1 MPGLYLRLL
10 PPRPLPPLHPPAAPG
25 RTLLSVPWLRAARGS
40 PPFST
45 RDAILRVPLNS
56 ETLSMALGR
65 LCGSRDGSAGLWDWN
80 QTWYTNSP
88 RFTWCFENT
97 VLAWIPCA
105 YLWICFPFY
114 YSYLRHK
121 NKGYIRMSHIFKIK
135 MVLGFLLVILCFSNV
150 FFVMWEISQG
160 IPRTPAFFI
169 SPAVLGITM
178 ILAMF
183 LTQAERM
190 MGIRSSGIML
200 IYWLLTFLS
209 ALVIFSSK
217 IQRGLERGFLED
229 FFHHVA
235 TYLYVSLVLG
245 ELVLFCLVDHPP
257 FFSKAVNCS
266 NQCPEASSSFLSK
279 ITYWWFSGLVWKG
292 CRQSLGVDDL
302 WSVRKKDSSE
312 EIVAWAEK
320 EWKKYNKRMKQKME
334 SATFKKSQKTETDT
348 AEAEE
353 TEVLL
358 QSEHS
363 QSGPLLQ
370 AFWSMFGTYFL
381 LSTLCLVICD
391 VFLFSIPKILSL
403 FLEFIEDQEAPSW
416 HGYFYAFVLV
426 LLACLQ
432 TLFEQRYMYMCL
444 VLGLRLKT
452 AVTGL
457 VYRKILIM
465 SSASRKTVTVG
476 EIVNLVSVDV
486 QKLMDLII
494 YFNGTWLAPIRII
507 ICFVFLWQLLGPS
520 ALASIAVFLFLLPLN
535 FMITKRRSHFQ
546 EAQMKHK
553 DERAKLTNAILSD
566 IKVIKLYGWEKT
578 FMEKVHAIRRQELQA
593 LKRSQILFSASLA
606 SFHSSTF
613 LIAFVMFAVYT
624 LVDNTHVLDAQK
636 AFVSLTLINIL
647 NTAHSFLP
655 FSINA
660 AVQAKVSLKRL
671 AAFLN
676 LEELNPESSNRNTSD
691 CVPAS
696 IIIRNG
702 TFCWSKDT
710 SPCLRRIDLTVPQ
723 GSLLAVVGQV
733 GAGKS
738 SLLSA
743 LLGDLEKMDG
753 FVTMKGTAAYV
764 PQQAW
769 IQNASV
775 EDNILFGKKMDETW
789 FNRVVDA
796 CALQPDLES
805 FPAGQKSEI
814 GEKGINISGGQKQR
828 VSLARAVYQ
837 RSSIYLLDDPLSAV
851 DAHVGQHIFEHVLGP
866 NGLLKDKTRV
876 LVTHMISVLHQVDNI
891 VVLVNGMIAEIGSY
905 QELSQRNGAFAE
917 FLQSHN
923 TAEEKACSGFPATG
937 GIRDTVTSRNNPS
950 GDKLLSDN
958 SVKSPAMGRETI
970 PISQGCT
977 TAEVTEGRLTR
988 GEKTQRGRVNTS
1000 VYAAYLRAAGLPLCA
1015 YIILLFTCQQVLSFF
1030 RGYWLSVWTED
1041 PVHNGTQQYTE
1052 LRVGVFGALGVIQ
1065 AVVRF
1070 VSTAAVFL
1078 GGMSASH
1085 KLFLQ
1090 LLRNVARSPTVF
1102 FEETPIGNLLNRFS
1116 KEMDAIDSIIPDKLK
1131 SLLGFLFNL
1140 LEIYLVIIVAT
1151 PKAAI
1156 AIVPLTAFY
1165 AVFQHFY
1172 VTTSCQLRRLEAAS
1186 RSPIYSHI
1194 SETFHGSSVIR
1205 AYKDQ
1210 ERFITKSNSLVD
1222 ENLRIC
1228 FPGAVADRWLATNLE
1243 FLGNGV
1249 VLFAALFAAIGRTH
1263 LSPGTAG
1270 FSISY
1275 ALQITGVLNWM
1286 VRSWTEIENNIVS
1299 VERVSEYSRTPK
1311 EAPWTLNNKLQ
1322 GQVWLTEGRIEFRN
1336 YSLRYRPNLELA
1348 LKHINLTINGKEKI
1362 GITGRT
1368 GAGKSTLAAGL
1379 LRLVEA
1385 AEGAILI
1392 DGQDIAQLGLHDL
1405 RMKITVIPQDPVL
1418 FSGTLRMNLD
1428 PLNQYTDADIWT
1440 ALELTQLK
1448 NFVADLP
1455 EQLEYKCTD
1464 QGENLSTGQ
1473 KQLVCLA
1480 RALLQKAKVLI
1491 LDEAT
1496 AAIDTETDL
1505 QIQSAL
1511 RTQFKESTVLTIAHR
1526 INTIM
1531 DCDRIL
1537 VLENGQIAEFDT
1549 PKQLIAQKGLFYK
1562 LMEESGLV

>member
-1 MPGLYLRLL
+1 ACLKYLSD
-10 PPRPLPPLHPPAAPG
+10 
-25 RTLLSVPWLRAARGS
+25 TDS
-40 PPFST
+40 
-45 RDAILRVPLNS
+45 S
-56 ETLSMALGR
+56 EPCS
-65 LCGSRDGSAGLWDWN
+65 C
-80 QTWYTNSP
+80 
-88 RFTWCFENT
+88 T
-97 VLAWIPCA
+97 VIAWIPCA
-105 YLWICFPFY
+105 YLWISFPFY
-114 YSYLRHK
+114 YMYLRYK
-121 NKGYIRMSHIFKIK
+121 SNGYIRMSHIFKTK
-135 MVLGFLLVILCFSNV
+135 MVLGFLLVMLCFSNV
-150 FFVMWEISQG
+150 FFVLWEISQG

-190 MGIRSSGIML
+190 MGIQSSGILL
-200 IYWLLTFLS
+200 IYWLLSFLS
-209 ALVIFSSK
+209 AVVMFSSK
-217 IQRGLERGFLED
+217 IQHGLER
-229 FFHHVA
+229 VN
-235 TYLYVSLVLG
+235 VCV
-245 ELVLFCLVDHPP
+245 
-257 FFSKAVNCS
+257 FSR
-266 NQCPEASSSFLSK
+266 
-279 ITYWWFSGLVWKG
+279 LVWKG
-292 CRQSLGVDDL
+292 YQRSLGVDDL
-302 WSVRKKDSSE
+302 WSVRKEDSSE
-312 EIVAWAEK
+312 EIVTWAEK
-320 EWKKYNKRMKQKME
+320 EWKKYHSRTKQNKE
-334 SATFKKSQKTETDT
+334 SATFKKGQKSETGT
-348 AEAEE
+348 TEAEE

-358 QSEHS
+358 QSEHN
-363 QSGPLLQ
+363 QSRPLLK

-381 LSTLCLVICD
+381 LGTLCLVICD

-416 HGYFYAFVLV
+416 HGYFYAFIMV

-444 VLGLRLKT
+444 VLGLKLKT
-452 AVTGL
+452 VVTGL

-465 SSASRKTVTVG
+465 SNASRKAVTVG
-476 EIVNLVSVDV
+476 EIVNLISVDV

-520 ALASIAVFLFLLPLN
+520 ALTSVAVFLFLLPLN
-535 FMITKRRSHFQ
+535 FMITKKRSHFQ
-546 EAQMKHK
+546 VHFAQMKHK

-578 FMEKVHAIRRQELQA
+578 FMEKVLGIRKQELKA
-593 LKRSQILFSASLA
+593 LKRSQILFSQMVCFFFAP
-606 SFHSSTF
+606 FQ
-613 LIAFVMFAVYT
+613 IAFVMFAVYT
-624 LVDNTHVLDAQK
+624 LVDNTHILDAQK

-660 AVQAKVSLKRL
+660 VVQAKVSFNRL

-676 LEELNPESSNRNTSD
+676 LEELNPKSGQRLIEVGCS
-691 CVPAS
+691 
-696 IIIRNG
+696 
-702 TFCWSKDT
+702 F
-710 SPCLRRIDLTVPQ
+710 LYRIDLTVPQ
-723 GSLLAVVGQV
+723 GSLIAIVGQV

-743 LLGDLEKMDG
+743 LLGELEQMDG
-753 FVTMKGTAAYV
+753 CVTMKGTAAYV

-775 EDNILFGKKMDETW
+775 EDNILFGNEMDEAW
-789 FNRVVDA
+789 FNSVVDA

-828 VSLARAVYQ
+828 VNLARAVYQ
-837 RSSIYLLDDPLSAV
+837 KASIYLLDDPLSAV

-866 NGLLKDKTRV
+866 NGLLKNKTRV
-876 LVTHMISVLHQVDNI
+876 LVTHTISILHQVDNI
-891 VVLVNGMIAEIGSY
+891 VVLVDGMISEIGSY
-905 QELSQRNGAFAE
+905 QELLQRNGAFAE
-917 FLQSHN
+917 FLHSHS
-923 TAEEKACSGFPATG
+923 TAEEKACSGFPGNLDKLELFYPDLSRYTSKGQARDILTYLKATG
-937 GIRDTVTSRNNPS
+937 I
-950 GDKLLSDN
+950 
-958 SVKSPAMGRETI
+958 
-970 PISQGCT
+970 
-977 TAEVTEGRLTR
+977 
-988 GEKTQRGRVNTS
+988 
-1000 VYAAYLRAAGLPLCA
+1000 PLCV
-1015 YIILLFTCQQVLSFF
+1015 YIVLLFMCQQALSFF
-1030 RGYWLSVWTED
+1030 RGYWLSMWTND
-1041 PVHNGTQQYTE
+1041 PVYNGTQQHTE
-1052 LRVGVFGALGVIQ
+1052 LRVGVFGALGIIQ
-1065 AVVRF
+1065 AICRF
-1070 VSTAAVFL
+1070 VSTAAVLL
-1078 GGMSASH
+1078 GGVIASY

-1090 LLRNVARSPTVF
+1090 LLRNVGRSPMVF
-1102 FEETPIGNLLNRFS
+1102 FEQTPIGNLLNRFS

-1140 LEIYLVIIVAT
+1140 VEIYLVIIVAT
-1151 PKAAI
+1151 PKAAM
-1156 AIVPLTAFY
+1156 AIVPLTVFY

-1172 VTTSCQLRRLEAAS
+1172 VITSCQLRCMEAAS

-1210 ERFITKSNSLVD
+1210 ERFILKSNFLVD
-1222 ENLRIC
+1222 ENQRIC
-1228 FPGAVADRWLATNLE
+1228 FAGAVADRWLATNLE
-1243 FLGNGV
+1243 FLGNSI
-1249 VLFAALFAAIGRTH
+1249 VLFAALFATVGRKH

-1270 FSISY
+1270 FSVSY

-1299 VERVSEYSRTPK
+1299 VERVKEYSRTPK
-1311 EAPWTLNNKLQ
+1311 EAPWTLNVKLQ

-1348 LKHINLTINGKEKI
+1348 LKCINLTINGKEKI

-1368 GAGKSTLAAGL
+1368 GAGKSTLALGL

-1405 RMKITVIPQDPVL
+1405 RTKITVIPQDPVL

-1448 NFVADLP
+1448 NFVADFP
-1455 EQLEYKCTD
+1455 DQLEYKCTD
-1464 QGENLSTGQ
+1464 RGENLSAGQ

-1496 AAIDTETDL
+1496 AAVDLETDL

-1511 RTQFKESTVLTIAHR
+1511 RTHFKESTVLTIAHR

-1537 VLENGQIAEFDT
+1537 VLDNGQISEFDT
-1549 PKQLIAQKGLFYK
+1549 PEQLIAQKGLFYR
-1562 LMEESGLV
+1562 LMEESGLA

>member
-1 MPGLYLRLL
+1 M
-10 PPRPLPPLHPPAAPG
+10 AA
-25 RTLLSVPWLRAARGS
+25 GS
-40 PPFST
+40 
-45 RDAILRVPLNS
+45 
-56 ETLSMALGR
+56 
-65 LCGSRDGSAGLWDWN
+65 LCGSGEGFAGLWDWN
-80 QTWYTNSP
+80 QTWYTNTP
-88 RFTWCFENT
+88 RFTSCFENT
-97 VLAWIPCA
+97 VIAWIPCA

-114 YSYLRHK
+114 YLYLRHK
-121 NKGYIRMSHIFKIK
+121 NKGYIRMSCIFKTK

-150 FFVMWEISQG
+150 FFVLWEISQG

-178 ILAMF
+178 ILAIV
-183 LTQAERM
+183 LTQVERM
-190 MGIRSSGIML
+190 MGIQSSGIL
-200 IYWLLTFLS
+200 LVYWLLSLLS
-209 ALVIFSSK
+209 AIVLVSSK
-217 IQRGLERGFLED
+217 IQHGLERGFLED
-229 FFHHVA
+229 PFHHIV
-235 TYLYVSLVLG
+235 TYLYASLVLG
-245 ELVLFCLVDHPP
+245 ELVLFCMVDNPP
-257 FFSKAVNCS
+257 FFSKVVNS
-266 NQCPEASSSFLSK
+266 PNQCPEASSSFLSK

-292 CRQSLGVDDL
+292 CRHSLRVDDL
-302 WSVRKKDSSE
+302 WSVRKEDSSE
-312 EIVAWAEK
+312 EIVAWAER
-320 EWKKYNKRMKQKME
+320 EWKKHHSRTKQKME
-334 SATFKKSQKTETDT
+334 SATFKKSQKIKTGV

-370 AFWSMFGTYFL
+370 TFWSMFGTYFL

-391 VFLFSIPKILSL
+391 IFLFSIPKILSL
-403 FLEFIEDQEAPSW
+403 FLEFIEDQEAPNW
-416 HGYFYAFVLV
+416 HGYFYAFIMV

-457 VYRKILIM
+457 VYRKILTM
-465 SSASRKTVTVG
+465 SNASRKAVTVG

-520 ALASIAVFLFLLPLN
+520 ALTSIAVFLFLLPLN
-535 FMITKRRSHFQ
+535 FMITKKRSHFQ

-578 FMEKVHAIRRQELQA
+578 FMEKVLGIRKQELQA

-613 LIAFVMFAVYT
+613 LIALVMFAVYT

-676 LEELNPESSNRNTSD
+676 LEELNPESSNRNSSD
-691 CVPAS
+691 RVQAS
-696 IIIRNG
+696 ITIRNG
-702 TFCWSKDT
+702 TFCWNKET
-710 SPCLRRIDLTVPQ
+710 SCLRRIDLTVPH

-743 LLGDLEKMDG
+743 LLGELEKTDG
-753 FVTMKGTAAYV
+753 YMTVKGTVAYV

-775 EDNILFGKKMDETW
+775 EDNILFGNEMDETW

-828 VSLARAVYQ
+828 VSLARAVY
-837 RSSIYLLDDPLSAV
+837 RKASIYLLDDPLSAV

-876 LVTHMISVLHQVDNI
+876 LVTHMISILQQVDNI
-891 VVLVNGMIAEIGSY
+891 IVLVDGMISEIGSY
-905 QELSQRNGAFAE
+905 EELLQRNGAFAE
-917 FLQSHN
+917 FLHSHS
-923 TAEEKACSGFPATG
+923 TTEEKARSGFPAVG
-937 GIRDTVTSRNNPS
+937 DTRGTITSRNSPS
-950 GDKLLSDN
+950 QEKLLSDN
-958 SVKSPAMGRETI
+958 SIKSAAMARETT
-970 PISQGCT
+970 PVSQDCT
-977 TAEVTEGRLTR
+977 AAAATEGRLTT
-988 GEKTQRGRVNTS
+988 GEKSQHGRVNTS
-1000 VYAAYLRAAGLPLCA
+1000 VYAAYLRATGLPLCA
-1015 YIILLFTCQQVLSFF
+1015 FIILLFTCQQAVSFF
-1030 RGYWLSVWTED
+1030 RGYWLSMWTDD
-1041 PVHNGTQQYTE
+1041 PVHNGTQQHTE

-1065 AVVRF
+1065 ALGRF
-1070 VSTAAVFL
+1070 VSTAAVLL
-1078 GGMSASH
+1078 GGVLASH

-1090 LLRNVARSPTVF
+1090 LLRNVTRCPMVF
-1102 FEETPIGNLLNRFS
+1102 FEQTPIGNLLNRFS
-1116 KEMDAIDSIIPDKLK
+1116 REMDAIDSIIPDKLK

-1151 PKAAI
+1151 PKAAM
-1156 AIVPLTAFY
+1156 AIVPLTVFY

-1172 VTTSCQLRRLEAAS
+1172 ITTSCQLRRMEAAS

-1194 SETFHGSSVIR
+1194 SETFQGCSVIR

-1210 ERFITKSNSLVD
+1210 KRFILKSNFLVD
-1222 ENLRIC
+1222 EHQRIC

-1249 VLFAALFAAIGRTH
+1249 VLFAALFAAIGKTH

-1286 VRSWTEIENNIVS
+1286 VRSWTDIENNIVS
-1299 VERVSEYSRTPK
+1299 VERVEEYKRTPK
-1311 EAPWTLNNKLQ
+1311 EAPWTLNGKLQ
-1322 GQVWLTEGRIEFRN
+1322 GQAWLTEGRIEFRN

-1348 LKHINLTINGKEKI
+1348 LKGVNLTIHEKEKI
-1362 GITGRT
+1362 GVTGRT
-1368 GAGKSTLAAGL
+1368 GAGKSTLTVGL

-1385 AEGAILI
+1385 AEGAILV

-1405 RMKITVIPQDPVL
+1405 RTKITVIPQDPVL

-1428 PLNQYTDADIWT
+1428 PLNQYTDEDIWT

-1455 EQLEYKCTD
+1455 DKLEYKCTD
-1464 QGENLSTGQ
+1464 RGENLSTGQ

-1496 AAIDTETDL
+1496 AAVDLETDL

-1511 RTQFKESTVLTIAHR
+1511 KTQFKESTVLTIAHR

-1537 VLENGQIAEFDT
+1537 VLENGRIAEFDT
-1549 PKQLIAQKGLFYK
+1549 PEQLIAQKGLFYR
-1562 LMEESGLV
+1562 LMEESGLA

>member
-1 MPGLYLRLL
+1 
-10 PPRPLPPLHPPAAPG
+10 
-25 RTLLSVPWLRAARGS
+25 
-40 PPFST
+40 
-45 RDAILRVPLNS
+45 
-56 ETLSMALGR
+56 
-65 LCGSRDGSAGLWDWN
+65 DWN
-80 QTWYTNSP
+80 QTWYTDTP
-88 RFTWCFENT
+88 RFTQCFEST
-97 VLAWIPCA
+97 VIAWIPCV

-114 YSYLRHK
+114 YLYLRHK
-121 NKGYIRMSHIFKIK
+121 NKGYIRMSHIFKTK
-135 MVLGFLLVILCFSNV
+135 MVLGFILVILCFSNV
-150 FFVMWEISQG
+150 FFTLWETSQG
-160 IPRTPAFFI
+160 IPRAPAFFV
-169 SPAVLGITM
+169 SPAVVGITM

-183 LTQAERM
+183 LTHAERM
-190 MGIRSSGIML
+190 MGIQSSGIL
-200 IYWLLTFLS
+200 LVYWLLSFV
-209 ALVIFSSK
+209 AAVVMFSSK
-217 IQRGLERGFLED
+217 VQHALQKGFLED
-229 FFHHVA
+229 YFRHVT
-235 TYLYVSLVLG
+235 TYLYASLVLG

-257 FFSKAVNCS
+257 FFSKAVINA

-292 CRQSLGVDDL
+292 CQQSLGADDL
-302 WSVRKKDSSE
+302 WPVRKEDSSE
-312 EIVAWAEK
+312 EIVAWAER
-320 EWKKYNKRMKQKME
+320 EWKKCHSRTQQKME
-334 SATFKKSQKTETDT
+334 SATFKKGQKSETGI

-353 TEVLL
+353 TELLL
-358 QSEHS
+358 QSEYS
-363 QSGPLLQ
+363 QSRPLLK

-381 LSTLCLVICD
+381 LSTVCLVICD
-391 VFLFSIPKILSL
+391 VFLFSIPKLLSL
-403 FLEFIEDQEAPSW
+403 FLEFIEDQQAPSW
-416 HGYFYAFVLV
+416 HGYFYAFAMF

-457 VYRKILIM
+457 VYKKILVM
-465 SSASRKTVTVG
+465 SNASRKAATVG

-535 FMITKRRSHFQ
+535 FVITKKRSQFQ
-546 EAQMKHK
+546 ETQMKHK

-578 FMEKVHAIRRQELQA
+578 FMEKVLGIRKQELQA

-624 LVDNTHVLDAQK
+624 LVDTAHVLDAQK

-660 AVQAKVSLKRL
+660 AVQAKVSLNRL

-676 LEELNPESSNRNTSD
+676 LEELNHESLSRNTSD
-691 CVPAS
+691 CGQES

-702 TFCWSKDT
+702 TFCWSKET
-710 SPCLRRIDLTVPQ
+710 SCLRSIDLTVPQ

-743 LLGDLEKMDG
+743 LLGELEKTDG
-753 FVTMKGTAAYV
+753 CVTMKGTAAYV

-775 EDNILFGKKMDETW
+775 EDNILFGKEMDETW
-789 FNRVVDA
+789 FNRVIDA
-796 CALQPDLES
+796 CALQPDLEC

-828 VSLARAVYQ
+828 VNLARAVYQ
-837 RSSIYLLDDPLSAV
+837 KASIYLLDDPLSAV

-866 NGLLKDKTRV
+866 KGLLKDKTRV
-876 LVTHMISVLHQVDNI
+876 LVTHTIHILPQVDNI
-891 VVLVNGMIAEIGSY
+891 VFLVDGTISEIGSY
-905 QELSQRNGAFAE
+905 QELLQRNGAFVE
-917 FLQSHN
+917 FLHSHV
-923 TAEEKACSGFPATG
+923 TAEEKAGTGFPAIGDT
-937 GIRDTVTSRNNPS
+937 RFTVTSRN
-950 GDKLLSDN
+950 GLSQEKFSSDS
-958 SVKSPAMGRETI
+958 SVKSSAMERETI
-970 PISQGCT
+970 ALSQDCT
-977 TAEVTEGRLTR
+977 TAAATKGRVTK
-988 GEKTQRGRVNTS
+988 GEKTQRGRVNTLN
-1000 VYAAYLRAAGLPLCA
+1000 YAAYLKATGLPLCV
-1015 YIILLFTCQQVLSFF
+1015 YITLLFTCQQAVSFS
-1030 RGYWLSVWTED
+1030 RGYWLSMWTDD
-1041 PVHNGTQQYTE
+1041 PVHNGTQQHTE
-1052 LRVGVFGALGVIQ
+1052 LRVGVFGALGVVQ
-1065 AVVRF
+1065 ALVRF
-1070 VSTAAVFL
+1070 VSIAAVLL
-1078 GGMSASH
+1078 GGVLASH

-1090 LLRNVARSPTVF
+1090 LLRNVVRSPMVF
-1102 FEETPIGNLLNRFS
+1102 FEQTPIGNLLNRFS
-1116 KEMDAIDSIIPDKLK
+1116 REMDAIDSVIPDKLK

-1151 PKAAI
+1151 PKAAM
-1156 AIVPLTAFY
+1156 AIVPLTVLY
-1165 AVFQHFY
+1165 AAIQHFY
-1172 VTTSCQLRRLEAAS
+1172 VITSCQLRRTEAAS

-1194 SETFHGSSVIR
+1194 SETFQGSSVIH

-1210 ERFITKSNSLVD
+1210 ERFILKSNFLVD
-1222 ENLRIC
+1222 ENQRIC

-1243 FLGNGV
+1243 FLGNGI
-1249 VLFAALFAAIGRTH
+1249 VLFAALFAAMGRTH

-1270 FSISY
+1270 FSVSY

-1299 VERVSEYSRTPK
+1299 VERVREYLRTPK
-1311 EAPWTLNNKLQ
+1311 EAPWTLNGKLRD
-1322 GQVWLTEGRIEFRN
+1322 QVWLTEGRIEFRN

-1348 LKHINLTINGKEKI
+1348 LKHVNFTINGQEKV

-1368 GAGKSTLAAGL
+1368 GAGKSTLAVGL

-1385 AEGAILI
+1385 ADGAILI
-1392 DGQDIAQLGLHDL
+1392 DGLDIAQLGLHDL
-1405 RMKITVIPQDPVL
+1405 RTKITVIPQDPVL
-1418 FSGTLRMNLD
+1418 FSGSLRMNLD
-1428 PLNQYTDADIWT
+1428 PLNRYTDADIWT

-1448 NFVADLP
+1448 NFVAGLP
-1455 EQLEYKCTD
+1455 DQLEFKCTD

-1480 RALLQKAKVLI
+1480 RALLWKAKILV

-1496 AAIDTETDL
+1496 AAVDLETDL
-1505 QIQSAL
+1505 QIQSTL
-1511 RTQFKESTVLTIAHR
+1511 RTHFKDSTVLTIAHR
-1526 INTIM
+1526 INTLM

-1537 VLENGQIAEFDT
+1537 VLESGQIAEFDT
-1549 PKQLIAQKGLFYK
+1549 LENLIAQKGLFYR
-1562 LMEESGLV
+1562 LMEESGLA

>member
-1 MPGLYLRLL
+1 SGK
-10 PPRPLPPLHPPAAPG
+10 
-25 RTLLSVPWLRAARGS
+25 
-40 PPFST
+40 
-45 RDAILRVPLNS
+45 
-56 ETLSMALGR
+56 
-65 LCGSRDGSAGLWDWN
+65 WDESCMGNWN
-80 QTWYTNSP
+80 QTWYTNTP
-88 RFTWCFENT
+88 RFTWCFERT
-97 VLAWIPCA
+97 VVVWIPCA

-114 YSYLRHK
+114 YLYLRHK
-121 NKGYIRMSHIFKIK
+121 TKGYIRMSHIFKAK
-135 MVLGFLLVILCFSNV
+135 MVLGFILVILCFSNV
-150 FFVMWEISQG
+150 FFVLWEISQG
-160 IPRTPAFFI
+160 IPRAPVFFI
-169 SPAVLGITM
+169 SPAVVGITM
-178 ILAMF
+178 ILAVF

-190 MGIRSSGIML
+190 MGIQSSGILL
-200 IYWLLTFLS
+200 IYWLLSFM
-209 ALVIFSSK
+209 AAVVMFSSK
-217 IQRGLERGFLED
+217 VQQALEGGFLED
-229 FFHHVA
+229 HFRHVT

-245 ELVLFCLVDHPP
+245 ELVLFCLVDQPP
-257 FFSKAVNCS
+257 FFSKAVNSPVTVCV
-266 NQCPEASSSFLSK
+266 
-279 ITYWWFSGLVWKG
+279 FSRLVWKG
-292 CRQSLGVDDL
+292 CQRSLKVDDL
-302 WSVRKKDSSE
+302 WPVRKEDSSE
-312 EIVAWAEK
+312 EIVAWAERV
-320 EWKKYNKRMKQKME
+320 WKKCHSRTHFLVVSFSRKVG
-334 SATFKKSQKTETDT
+334 SATFKK
-348 AEAEE
+348 AEE

-363 QSGPLLQ
+363 QSRPLLK

-381 LSTLCLVICD
+381 LSTVCLVICD
-391 VFLFSIPKILSL
+391 VFLFSIPKLLSL

-416 HGYFYAFVLV
+416 HGYFYAFTMF

-457 VYRKILIM
+457 VYRKILVM
-465 SSASRKTVTVG
+465 SSASRKAATVG

-520 ALASIAVFLFLLPLN
+520 ALTSIAVFLFLLPLN
-535 FMITKRRSHFQ
+535 FMITKKRSQFQ
-546 EAQMKHK
+546 ETQMKHK

-566 IKVIKLYGWEKT
+566 IKVIKLYGWEKIFT
-578 FMEKVHAIRRQELQA
+578 EKVLGIRKQELQA

-647 NTAHSFLP
+647 NSAHSFLP

-660 AVQAKVSLKRL
+660 AVQVNCGLRSFYFGHKCI
-671 AAFLN
+671 
-676 LEELNPESSNRNTSD
+676 T
-691 CVPAS
+691 
-696 IIIRNG
+696 IRNG
-702 TFCWSKDT
+702 TFCWSKET

-743 LLGDLEKMDG
+743 LLGELEKTDG
-753 FVTMKGTAAYV
+753 CMIMKDTAAYV

-775 EDNILFGKKMDETW
+775 EDNILFGKEMNETW
-789 FNRVVDA
+789 FNRVIDA

-805 FPAGQKSEI
+805 FPAGRKSEI

-828 VSLARAVYQ
+828 VNLARAVYQ
-837 RSSIYLLDDPLSAV
+837 KASIYLLDDPLSAV

-866 NGLLKDKTRV
+866 KGLLKDKTRV
-876 LVTHMISVLHQVDNI
+876 LVTHTINILPQVDNI
-891 VVLVNGMIAEIGSY
+891 VFLVDGTISEIGSY
-905 QELSQRNGAFAE
+905 QELLQRNGAFAE
-917 FLQSHN
+917 FLHSHI
-923 TAEEKACSGFPATG
+923 TAEEQAGTGFPGNPNEWTMVG
-937 GIRDTVTSRNNPS
+937 VTLEDPENC
-950 GDKLLSDN
+950 
-958 SVKSPAMGRETI
+958 SPQNRHEY
-970 PISQGCT
+970 
-977 TAEVTEGRLTR
+977 RR
-988 GEKTQRGRVNTS
+988 GWVRRSSFKILIALVNTS
-1000 VYAAYLRAAGLPLCA
+1000 IYAAYLKATGLPLCV
-1015 YIILLFTCQQVLSFF
+1015 YTILLFTCQQAVSFS
-1030 RGYWLSVWTED
+1030 RGYWLSMWTDD
-1041 PVHNGTQQYTE
+1041 PVHNRTQQHTE

-1065 AVVRF
+1065 ALGRF
-1070 VSTAAVFL
+1070 ASTAAVLL
-1078 GGMSASH
+1078 GGVLASH

-1090 LLRNVARSPTVF
+1090 LLRNIARSPMVF
-1102 FEETPIGNLLNRFS
+1102 FEQTPIGNLLNRFS
-1116 KEMDAIDSIIPDKLK
+1116 REMDAIDSVIPDKLK

-1151 PKAAI
+1151 PRAAM
-1156 AIVPLTAFY
+1156 AIVPLTVLY
-1165 AVFQHFY
+1165 AAFQHFY
-1172 VTTSCQLRRLEAAS
+1172 VITSCQLRRIEAAS

-1194 SETFHGSSVIR
+1194 SETFQGSSVIR
-1205 AYKDQ
+1205 AHKAQ
-1210 ERFITKSNSLVD
+1210 ERFLLKSNFLVD
-1222 ENLRIC
+1222 ENQRIC

-1243 FLGNGV
+1243 FLSNGI
-1249 VLFAALFAAIGRTH
+1249 VLFSALFAAMGRTH

-1270 FSISY
+1270 FSVSY

-1299 VERVSEYSRTPK
+1299 VERVREYLRTPK
-1311 EAPWTLNNKLQ
+1311 EAPWTLNGKLQ

-1348 LKHINLTINGKEKI
+1348 LKHVNLTINGQEKI

-1368 GAGKSTLAAGL
+1368 GAGKSTLAVGL

-1392 DGQDIAQLGLHDL
+1392 DGLDIAQLGLHDL
-1405 RMKITVIPQDPVL
+1405 RTKITVIPQDPVL
-1418 FSGTLRMNLD
+1418 FSGSLRMNLD

-1455 EQLEYKCTD
+1455 DQLEHKCTD

-1480 RALLQKAKVLI
+1480 RALLRKAKILI

-1496 AAIDTETDL
+1496 AAVDLETDL
-1505 QIQSAL
+1505 QIQSTL
-1511 RTQFKESTVLTIAHR
+1511 RTQFKDSTVLTIAHR
-1526 INTIM
+1526 INTVM

-1537 VLENGQIAEFDT
+1537 VLEDGRVAEFDT
-1549 PKQLIAQKGLFYK
+1549 LEHLIAQKGLFYR
-1562 LMEESGLV
+1562 LMEESGLA

>member
-1 MPGLYLRLL
+1 LYCF
-10 PPRPLPPLHPPAAPG
+10 
-25 RTLLSVPWLRAARGS
+25 TSVL
-40 PPFST
+40 
-45 RDAILRVPLNS
+45 IL
-56 ETLSMALGR
+56 
-65 LCGSRDGSAGLWDWN
+65 WQDWN
-80 QTWYTNSP
+80 QTWFTNTP
-88 RFTWCFENT
+88 RFTWCFEST
-97 VLAWIPCA
+97 VIAWIPCA

-114 YSYLRHK
+114 YLYLRHK
-121 NKGYIRMSHIFKIK
+121 NKGYIRMSLIFKTK
-135 MVLGFLLVILCFSNV
+135 MVLGFILVILCFSNV
-150 FFVMWEISQG
+150 FFVLWETSQG
-160 IPRTPAFFI
+160 IPRAPAFFI
-169 SPAVLGITM
+169 SPVVVGITM
-178 ILAMF
+178 VLAVF

-190 MGIRSSGIML
+190 MGIQSSGILL
-200 IYWLLTFLS
+200 IYWLLSFIAAVVMFIS
-209 ALVIFSSK
+209 KVQHALAK
-217 IQRGLERGFLED
+217 GFLED
-229 FFHHVA
+229 LFRHIT
-235 TYLYVSLVLG
+235 TYLYASLVLG
-245 ELVLFCLVDHPP
+245 ELVLFCFVDHPP
-257 FFSKAVNCS
+257 FFSKAVNNP

-292 CRQSLGVDDL
+292 CQHSLGVDDL
-302 WSVRKKDSSE
+302 WPVRKEDSSK
-312 EIVAWAEK
+312 EIVAWAER
-320 EWKKYNKRMKQKME
+320 EWKKCHSRNQQKME
-334 SATFKKSQKTETDT
+334 SATFKKGQKSETGI

-358 QSEHS
+358 RSEHS
-363 QSGPLLQ
+363 QSGPLLKV
-370 AFWSMFGTYFL
+370 FWSMFGTYFL
-381 LSTLCLVICD
+381 LGTVCLLICD
-391 VFLFSIPKILSL
+391 VFLFSIPKLLSL

-416 HGYFYAFVLV
+416 HGYFYAFTMF

-432 TLFEQRYMYMCL
+432 TLFEQRYMYVCL

-457 VYRKILIM
+457 VYRKILVM
-465 SSASRKTVTVG
+465 SNASRKAATVG

-494 YFNGTWLAPIRII
+494 YFNGTWLAPVRII

-520 ALASIAVFLFLLPLN
+520 ALTSIAVFLFLLPLN
-535 FMITKRRSHFQ
+535 FVITKKRSQFQ

-566 IKVIKLYGWEKT
+566 IKVIKLYGWEET
-578 FMEKVHAIRRQELQA
+578 FIEKVLGIRKQELQA

-624 LVDNTHVLDAQK
+624 MVDNTHVLDAQK

-660 AVQAKVSLKRL
+660 AVQAKVSLNRL

-676 LEELNPESSNRNTSD
+676 LEELNPESSSINTSD
-691 CVPAS
+691 CGELF

-702 TFCWSKDT
+702 TFCWSKES

-743 LLGDLEKMDG
+743 LLGELEKTDG
-753 FVTMKGTAAYV
+753 CITMKGTAAYV

-775 EDNILFGKKMDETW
+775 EDNILFGKEMDETW
-789 FNRVVDA
+789 FNRVIDA

-805 FPAGQKSEI
+805 FPAGRNSEI

-828 VSLARAVYQ
+828 VNLARAVYQ
-837 RSSIYLLDDPLSAV
+837 NASIYLLDDPLSAV
-851 DAHVGQHIFEHVLGP
+851 DAHVRQHIFEHVLGP

-876 LVTHMISVLHQVDNI
+876 LVTHTINVLPQVDNI
-891 VVLVNGMIAEIGSY
+891 VLLVDGTISEIGSY
-905 QELSQRNGAFAE
+905 QELLQRNGAFAE
-917 FLQSHN
+917 FLHSHI
-923 TAEEKACSGFPATG
+923 TAEEKAGAGFPVTG
-937 GIRDTVTSRNNPS
+937 DTKCTITSRNGPS
-950 GDKLLSDN
+950 QEKLFSDN
-958 SVKSPAMGRETI
+958 SVKSSAMGRETI
-970 PISQGCT
+970 PVNQDCM
-977 TAEVTEGRLTR
+977 TAAATRGRLTK
-988 GEKTQRGRVNTS
+988 GEKTQHGRVNTS
-1000 VYAAYLRAAGLPLCA
+1000 IYAAYLKATGLPLCV
-1015 YIILLFTCQQVLSFF
+1015 YIILLFTCQQALSFS
-1030 RGYWLSVWTED
+1030 RGYWLSMWTDD
-1041 PVHNGTQQYTE
+1041 PVHNGTQQHTE
-1052 LRVGVFGALGVIQ
+1052 LRVGVFGVLGVIQ
-1065 AVVRF
+1065 ALGRF
-1070 VSTAAVFL
+1070 ASIAAVLL
-1078 GGMSASH
+1078 GGVLASH

-1090 LLRNVARSPTVF
+1090 LLRNVARSPMVF
-1102 FEETPIGNLLNRFS
+1102 FEETPIGNLTNRFS
-1116 KEMDAIDSIIPDKLK
+1116 REMDAIDSVIPDKLK

-1151 PKAAI
+1151 PRAAM
-1156 AIVPLTAFY
+1156 AIVPLTVLY
-1165 AVFQHFY
+1165 AAFQHFY
-1172 VTTSCQLRRLEAAS
+1172 VITSCQLRRTEAAS

-1194 SETFHGSSVIR
+1194 SETFQGSSVIR

-1210 ERFITKSNSLVD
+1210 KRFILKSNFLVD
-1222 ENLRIC
+1222 ENQRIC

-1243 FLGNGV
+1243 FLGNGI
-1249 VLFAALFAAIGRTH
+1249 VLFAALFAAMGRTY

-1286 VRSWTEIENNIVS
+1286 VRSWTEVENNIVS
-1299 VERVSEYSRTPK
+1299 VERVREYLRTPK
-1311 EAPWTLNNKLQ
+1311 EAPWTLNGKLQ
-1322 GQVWLTEGRIEFRN
+1322 DQVWLTEGRIEFRN
-1336 YSLRYRPNLELA
+1336 YSLRYRPNLDLA
-1348 LKHINLTINGKEKI
+1348 LKHVNLTINGQEKI

-1368 GAGKSTLAAGL
+1368 GAGKSTLAVGL

-1392 DGQDIAQLGLHDL
+1392 DGLDIAQLGLHDL
-1405 RMKITVIPQDPVL
+1405 RTKITVIPQDPVL
-1418 FSGTLRMNLD
+1418 FSGSLRMNLD
-1428 PLNQYTDADIWT
+1428 PLNQYTDGDIWT

-1455 EQLEYKCTD
+1455 DQLEYKCTD

-1480 RALLQKAKVLI
+1480 RALLRKAKILI

-1496 AAIDTETDL
+1496 AAVDLETDL
-1505 QIQSAL
+1505 QIQSTL
-1511 RTQFKESTVLTIAHR
+1511 KTQFKDSTVLTIAHR
-1526 INTIM
+1526 INTVM

-1537 VLENGQIAEFDT
+1537 VLENGRIAEFDT
-1549 PKQLIAQKGLFYK
+1549 LEHLIAQKGLFYR
-1562 LMEESGLV
+1562 LMEESGLA

>member
-1 MPGLYLRLL
+1 A
-10 PPRPLPPLHPPAAPG
+10 PRAAPPAAG
-25 RTLLSVPWLRAARGS
+25 
-40 PPFST
+40 
-45 RDAILRVPLNS
+45 
-56 ETLSMALGR
+56 
-65 LCGSRDGSAGLWDWN
+65 AGDWN
-80 QTWYTNSP
+80 QTWYTNTP
-88 RFTWCFENT
+88 RFTRCFEST
-97 VLAWIPCA
+97 VIAWIPCA

-114 YSYLRHK
+114 YLYLRHK
-121 NKGYIRMSHIFKIK
+121 AKGYIRMSHIFKAK
-135 MVLGFLLVILCFSNV
+135 MVLGFMLVILCFTNV
-150 FFVMWEISQG
+150 FFILWEISQG
-160 IPRTPAFFI
+160 TSWAPVFLI
-169 SPAVLGITM
+169 SPAVVGITM

-183 LTQAERM
+183 LTQVERM
-190 MGIRSSGIML
+190 MGTQSSGILL
-200 IYWLLTFLS
+200 IYWLLSFV
-209 ALVIFSSK
+209 AAVVMFSSK
-217 IQRGLERGFLED
+217 GFLED
-229 FFHHVA
+229 HFHHIT
-235 TYLYVSLVLG
+235 TYLYGSLVLG

-257 FFSKAVNCS
+257 FFSKVVNDPGHKSFCAYLTAVCV
-266 NQCPEASSSFLSK
+266 
-279 ITYWWFSGLVWKG
+279 FSRLLWKG
-292 CRQSLGVDDL
+292 CQQSLGADDL
-302 WSVRKKDSSE
+302 WPVRKEESSE
-312 EIVAWAEK
+312 EIVAWAER
-320 EWKKYNKRMKQKME
+320 EWKKCRSRTQQKME
-334 SATFKKSQKTETDT
+334 SAAFKKGQKSETGV

-358 QSEHS
+358 QSEQS
-363 QSGPLLQ
+363 QSWPLLKV
-370 AFWSMFGTYFL
+370 FWSMFGTYFL
-381 LSTLCLVICD
+381 LGTVCLVICD
-391 VFLFSIPKILSL
+391 VFLFSIPKLLSL
-403 FLEFIEDQEAPSW
+403 FLEFIEDQEAPTW
-416 HGYFYAFVLV
+416 HGYFYAFTMF

-444 VLGLRLKT
+444 VLGLRLRT

-457 VYRKILIM
+457 VYRKILVM
-465 SSASRKTVTVG
+465 SNASRKAATVG

-507 ICFVFLWQLLGPS
+507 VCFVFLWQLLGPS
-520 ALASIAVFLFLLPLN
+520 ALTSIVVFLFLLPLN
-535 FMITKRRSHFQ
+535 FVITKKRSQFQ
-546 EAQMKHK
+546 ETQMKHK
-553 DERAKLTNAILSD
+553 DERAKLTNAFLSD

-578 FMEKVHAIRRQELQA
+578 FMEKVLGIRTQELQA

-613 LIAFVMFAVYT
+613 LIAFAMFAVYT

-636 AFVSLTLINIL
+636 AFVSVTLINIL

-660 AVQAKVSLKRL
+660 AVQVNCSYVPFSLAMSGVLSVSPCIS
-671 AAFLN
+671 AQ
-676 LEELNPESSNRNTSD
+676 
-691 CVPAS
+691 AS
-696 IIIRNG
+696 ITIRNG
-702 TFCWSKDT
+702 TFCWSKEI
-710 SPCLRRIDLTVPQ
+710 SPCLRRIDLTMPQ

-743 LLGDLEKMDG
+743 LLGELEMVDG
-753 FVTMKGTAAYV
+753 CVSMKDTVAYV

-775 EDNILFGKKMDETW
+775 EDNILFGKEMDETW
-789 FNRVVDA
+789 FNTVIDA
-796 CALQPDLES
+796 CALKPDLES

-828 VSLARAVYQ
+828 VNLARAVYQ
-837 RSSIYLLDDPLSAV
+837 KASVYLLDDPLSAV

-866 NGLLKDKTRV
+866 NGLLKDKTCV
-876 LVTHMISVLHQVDNI
+876 LVTHTINILPQVDNI
-891 VVLVNGMIAEIGSY
+891 VFLVDGTISEIGSY
-905 QELSQRNGAFAE
+905 QELLQRNGAFAE
-917 FLQSHN
+917 FLHSHV
-923 TAEEKACSGFPATG
+923 TAEENAGAVWTMVGVALEDPENCSPQ
-937 GIRDTVTSRNNPS
+937 N
-950 GDKLLSDN
+950 KH
-958 SVKSPAMGRETI
+958 KY
-970 PISQGCT
+970 
-977 TAEVTEGRLTR
+977 R
-988 GEKTQRGRVNTS
+988 GEWVRRSSFKILIALVHTS
-1000 VYAAYLRAAGLPLCA
+1000 IYAAYLKATGLPLCV
-1015 YIILLFTCQQVLSFF
+1015 YIILLFTCQQVVSFF
-1030 RGYWLSVWTED
+1030 RGYWLSMWTDD
-1041 PVHNGTQQYTE
+1041 PVHNGTQQHTE

-1065 AVVRF
+1065 ALGRF
-1070 VSTAAVFL
+1070 ASTAAVLL
-1078 GGMSASH
+1078 GGVLASQ

-1090 LLRNVARSPTVF
+1090 LLRNVARSPMVF
-1102 FEETPIGNLLNRFS
+1102 FEQTPIGNLLNRFS
-1116 KEMDAIDSIIPDKLK
+1116 KEMDAIDSVIPDKLK

-1140 LEIYLVIIVAT
+1140 LKIYIVIIVAT
-1151 PKAAI
+1151 PRAAM
-1156 AIVPLTAFY
+1156 AIVPLTVLY
-1165 AVFQHFY
+1165 AAFQHFY
-1172 VTTSCQLRRLEAAS
+1172 VVTSCQLRRIEAVS

-1194 SETFHGSSVIR
+1194 SETFQGSSVIR

-1210 ERFITKSNSLVD
+1210 ERFILKSNFLVD
-1222 ENLRIC
+1222 ENQRIC

-1243 FLGNGV
+1243 LLGNGI
-1249 VLFAALFAAIGRTH
+1249 VLFAALFAAMGRTY

-1299 VERVSEYSRTPK
+1299 VERVREYLRTPK
-1311 EAPWTLNNKLQ
+1311 EAPWTLNDKPQ
-1322 GQVWLTEGRIEFRN
+1322 GQVWLTEGKIEFRN

-1348 LKHINLTINGKEKI
+1348 LKHVNLSIKGQEKI

-1368 GAGKSTLAAGL
+1368 GAGKSTLAVGL

-1392 DGQDIAQLGLHDL
+1392 DGLDIAQLGLHDL
-1405 RMKITVIPQDPVL
+1405 RSKITVIPQDPVL
-1418 FSGTLRMNLD
+1418 FSGSLRMNLD

-1455 EQLEYKCTD
+1455 DQLEYKCTD

-1480 RALLQKAKVLI
+1480 RALLRKAKILI

-1496 AAIDTETDL
+1496 AAVDLETDL
-1505 QIQSAL
+1505 QIQSTL
-1511 RTQFKESTVLTIAHR
+1511 RTQFKDSTVLTIAHR

-1549 PKQLIAQKGLFYK
+1549 PEHLKAEKGLFYK
-1562 LMEESGLV
+1562 LMEESGFA

>member
-1 MPGLYLRLL
+1 TAGG
-10 PPRPLPPLHPPAAPG
+10 A
-25 RTLLSVPWLRAARGS
+25 
-40 PPFST
+40 
-45 RDAILRVPLNS
+45 
-56 ETLSMALGR
+56 
-65 LCGSRDGSAGLWDWN
+65 LCGSREGSAGLWDWN
-80 QTWYTNSP
+80 QTWYTNTP
-88 RFTWCFENT
+88 RFTQCFEST
-97 VLAWIPCA
+97 VIAWIPCV

-114 YSYLRHK
+114 YLYLRHK
-121 NKGYIRMSHIFKIK
+121 NKGYIRMSPIFKTK
-135 MVLGFLLVILCFSNV
+135 MVLGFILVILCFSNV
-150 FFVMWEISQG
+150 FFTLWETSQG
-160 IPRTPAFFI
+160 IPQAPAFFI
-169 SPAVLGITM
+169 SPAVVGVTM

-183 LTQAERM
+183 LTHTERT
-190 MGIRSSGIML
+190 MGIQSSGIL
-200 IYWLLTFLS
+200 LVYWLLSFV
-209 ALVIFSSK
+209 AAVVVFSSK
-217 IQRGLERGFLED
+217 VQHALKKGFLED
-229 FFHHVA
+229 HFRHVT
-235 TYLYVSLVLG
+235 TYLYASLVLG

-257 FFSKAVNCS
+257 FFSKAVS
-266 NQCPEASSSFLSK
+266 SASQCPEASSSFLSK

-292 CRQSLGVDDL
+292 CQQSLGVDDL
-302 WSVRKKDSSE
+302 WPVRKEDSAE
-312 EIVAWAEK
+312 EIVACAER
-320 EWKKYNKRMKQKME
+320 EWKKCRSRTQQKTE
-334 SATFKKSQKTETDT
+334 SATFKKGQKSETGI
-348 AEAEE
+348 AESEE

-358 QSEHS
+358 QSEYS
-363 QSGPLLQ
+363 QSGPLLK

-381 LSTLCLVICD
+381 LSTACLVICD
-391 VFLFSIPKILSL
+391 VFLFSVPKLLSL
-403 FLEFIEDQEAPSW
+403 FLEFIEDEEAPSW
-416 HGYFYAFVLV
+416 HGYFYAFAMF

-457 VYRKILIM
+457 VYRKILVM
-465 SSASRKTVTVG
+465 SNASRKAATVG

-507 ICFVFLWQLLGPS
+507 ICFIFLWQLLGPS
-520 ALASIAVFLFLLPLN
+520 ALASIAVFFFLLPLN
-535 FMITKRRSHFQ
+535 FMITKKRSQFQ
-546 EAQMKHK
+546 ETQMKHK
-553 DERAKLTNAILSD
+553 DERAKLTNTILSD

-578 FMEKVHAIRRQELQA
+578 FMEKVLGIRKQELQA

-660 AVQAKVSLKRL
+660 AVQAKVSLNRL

-676 LEELNPESSNRNTSD
+676 LEELNPESLSRNTSD
-691 CVPAS
+691 CGELF

-702 TFCWSKDT
+702 TFCWSKET
-710 SPCLRRIDLTVPQ
+710 SCLRSIDLTVPQ

-743 LLGDLEKMDG
+743 LLGELEKTDG
-753 FVTMKGTAAYV
+753 CVTVKGTAAYV

-775 EDNILFGKKMDETW
+775 EDNILFGKEMDETW
-789 FNRVVDA
+789 FNRVIDA
-796 CALQPDLES
+796 CALQPDLEC
-805 FPAGQKSEI
+805 FPAGRKSEI

-828 VSLARAVYQ
+828 VNLARAVYQ
-837 RSSIYLLDDPLSAV
+837 KASIYLLDDPLSSV

-866 NGLLKDKTRV
+866 KGLLKDKTRV
-876 LVTHMISVLHQVDNI
+876 LVTHTINILPQVDNI
-891 VVLVNGMIAEIGSY
+891 VFLVDGMISEIGSY
-905 QELSQRNGAFAE
+905 QALLQRNGAFAE
-917 FLQSHN
+917 FLHSHI
-923 TAEEKACSGFPATG
+923 TAEEKAGTGFPAIG
-937 GIRDTVTSRNNPS
+937 DTRFIITSRNGPS
-950 GDKLLSDN
+950 QEKFSSDS
-958 SVKSPAMGRETI
+958 SVKSSAMERETI
-970 PISQGCT
+970 PVSQDCT
-977 TAEVTEGRLTR
+977 TAAATKGRLTK
-988 GEKTQRGRVNTS
+988 GEKTQHGRVNAS
-1000 VYAAYLRAAGLPLCA
+1000 IYAAYLKATGLPLCV
-1015 YIILLFTCQQVLSFF
+1015 YIILLFTCQQAVSFS
-1030 RGYWLSVWTED
+1030 RGYWLSIWTDD
-1041 PVHNGTQQYTE
+1041 PVHNGTQQHTE
-1052 LRVGVFGALGVIQ
+1052 MRVGVFCALGVVQ
-1065 AVVRF
+1065 ALVRF
-1070 VSTAAVFL
+1070 VSIAAVLL
-1078 GGMSASH
+1078 GGVLASH

-1090 LLRNVARSPTVF
+1090 LLRNVARSPMVF
-1102 FEETPIGNLLNRFS
+1102 FEQTPIGNLLNRFS
-1116 KEMDAIDSIIPDKLK
+1116 REMDAIDSVIPDKVK
-1131 SLLGFLFNL
+1131 SLLGFVFNL
-1140 LEIYLVIIVAT
+1140 MEIYLVIIVAT
-1151 PKAAI
+1151 PKAAM
-1156 AIVPLTAFY
+1156 AIVPLTVLY
-1165 AVFQHFY
+1165 AAIQHFY
-1172 VTTSCQLRRLEAAS
+1172 VITSCQLRRIEAAS

-1194 SETFHGSSVIR
+1194 SETFQGSSVIR

-1210 ERFITKSNSLVD
+1210 ERFILKSNFLVD
-1222 ENLRIC
+1222 ENQRIC

-1243 FLGNGV
+1243 FLGNGI
-1249 VLFAALFAAIGRTH
+1249 VLFAALFAAMGRTH

-1270 FSISY
+1270 FSVSY
-1275 ALQITGVLNWM
+1275 ALQITGVLNWL

-1299 VERVSEYSRTPK
+1299 VERVREYLRTPK
-1311 EAPWTLNNKLQ
+1311 EAPWTLNGKLQ
-1322 GQVWLTEGRIEFRN
+1322 DQVWLTEGRIEFRN

-1348 LKHINLTINGKEKI
+1348 LKRVNLTINGQEKI

-1368 GAGKSTLAAGL
+1368 GAGKSTLAVGL

-1392 DGQDIAQLGLHDL
+1392 DGLDIAQLGLHDL
-1405 RMKITVIPQDPVL
+1405 RTKIAVIPQDPVL
-1418 FSGTLRMNLD
+1418 FSGSLRMNLD
-1428 PLNQYTDADIWT
+1428 PLNRYTDADIWT

-1455 EQLEYKCTD
+1455 DQLESKCTD

-1480 RALLQKAKVLI
+1480 RALLWKAKILI

-1496 AAIDTETDL
+1496 AAVDLETDL

-1511 RTQFKESTVLTIAHR
+1511 KTHFRDSTVLTIAHR
-1526 INTIM
+1526 INNLM

-1549 PKQLIAQKGLFYK
+1549 LENLIAQKGLFYR
-1562 LMEESGLV
+1562 LMEESGLA

>member
-1 MPGLYLRLL
+1 
-10 PPRPLPPLHPPAAPG
+10 
-25 RTLLSVPWLRAARGS
+25 
-40 PPFST
+40 
-45 RDAILRVPLNS
+45 
-56 ETLSMALGR
+56 
-65 LCGSRDGSAGLWDWN
+65 DWN
-80 QTWYTNSP
+80 HTWYTSTP
-88 RFTWCFENT
+88 RFTWCFEST
-97 VLAWIPCA
+97 VIAWIPCV
-105 YLWICFPFY
+105 YLWISFPFY
-114 YSYLRHK
+114 YLYLRHR
-121 NKGYIRMSHIFKIK
+121 NNGYIRISHIFKAK
-135 MVLGFLLVILCFSNV
+135 MVLGFTLVILCFSNV
-150 FFVMWEISQG
+150 FFALWEISQG
-160 IPRTPAFFI
+160 IPRAPVFFI
-169 SPAVLGITM
+169 SPAVVGITM

-183 LTQAERM
+183 LIHVERM
-190 MGIRSSGIML
+190 MGIRSSGIL
-200 IYWLLTFLS
+200 LVFWLLSFV
-209 ALVIFSSK
+209 AAVVMFSSK
-217 IQRGLERGFLED
+217 VQHALERGFLED
-229 FFHHVA
+229 HFRHVT
-235 TYLYVSLVLG
+235 TYLYASLVLG

-257 FFSKAVNCS
+257 FFSKAVN
-266 NQCPEASSSFLSK
+266 NACPEASSSFLSK

-292 CRQSLGVDDL
+292 CQQSLCVDDL
-302 WSVRKKDSSE
+302 WTVRKEDSSE
-312 EIVAWAEK
+312 EIVAWAER
-320 EWKKYNKRMKQKME
+320 EWKKYHSRTQQKME
-334 SATFKKSQKTETDT
+334 SATFKKGQKSGTGI

-363 QSGPLLQ
+363 PSRPLLK

-381 LSTLCLVICD
+381 LSTVCLVICD
-391 VFLFSIPKILSL
+391 VFLFSIPKLLSL
-403 FLEFIEDQEAPSW
+403 FLEFIEDEEAPGW
-416 HGYFYAFVLV
+416 HGYFYAFAMF

-457 VYRKILIM
+457 VYRKILVM
-465 SSASRKTVTVG
+465 SNASRKAATVG

-535 FMITKRRSHFQ
+535 FVITKKRSQFQ
-546 EAQMKHK
+546 EIQMKHK

-578 FMEKVHAIRRQELQA
+578 FMEKVHGIRKQELQA
-593 LKRSQILFSASLA
+593 LKKSQILFSASLA

-624 LVDNTHVLDAQK
+624 LVDTTHVLDAQK

-660 AVQAKVSLKRL
+660 VVQAKVSLNRL

-676 LEELNPESSNRNTSD
+676 LEELNPESSSRNTSD
-691 CVPAS
+691 CVQAS
-696 IIIRNG
+696 ITVRNG
-702 TFCWSKDT
+702 TFCWSKET
-710 SPCLRRIDLTVPQ
+710 SCLRRIDLTVPQ

-743 LLGDLEKMDG
+743 LLGELEKTDG
-753 FVTMKGTAAYV
+753 CVTMKGIAAYV

-775 EDNILFGKKMDETW
+775 EDNILFGKEMDETW
-789 FNRVVDA
+789 FNRVIDA
-796 CALQPDLES
+796 CALQPDLEC
-805 FPAGQKSEI
+805 FPAGRKSEI

-828 VSLARAVYQ
+828 VNLARAVYQ
-837 RSSIYLLDDPLSAV
+837 KASIYLLDDPLSAV

-876 LVTHMISVLHQVDNI
+876 LVTHTINILPQVDNI
-891 VVLVNGMIAEIGSY
+891 VFLVDGTISEIGSY
-905 QELSQRNGAFAE
+905 QELLQRNGAFAE
-917 FLQSHN
+917 FLHSHI
-923 TAEEKACSGFPATG
+923 TAEEKAGADFPAIGDARCT
-937 GIRDTVTSRNNPS
+937 ITSRNGPS
-950 GDKLLSDN
+950 QEKLSSDS
-958 SVKSPAMGRETI
+958 SVKSSAMERETL
-970 PISQGCT
+970 PVSQDCP
-977 TAEVTEGRLTR
+977 TAPATKGRLTE
-988 GEKTQRGRVNTS
+988 GEKTQHGRVNTLI
-1000 VYAAYLRAAGLPLCA
+1000 YAAYLKAMGLPLCV
-1015 YIILLFTCQQVLSFF
+1015 YIVLLFTCQQAVSFS
-1030 RGYWLSVWTED
+1030 RGYWLSVWTDD
-1041 PVHNGTQQYTE
+1041 PVHNGTQQHTE
-1052 LRVGVFGALGVIQ
+1052 LRVAVFGALGVIQ
-1065 AVVRF
+1065 ALGRF
-1070 VSTAAVFL
+1070 VSTAAVLL
-1078 GGMSASH
+1078 GGVLASH
-1085 KLFLQ
+1085 KLFVQ
-1090 LLRNVARSPTVF
+1090 LLRNVARSPMVF
-1102 FEETPIGNLLNRFS
+1102 FEQTPIGNLLNRFS
-1116 KEMDAIDSIIPDKLK
+1116 KEMDAIDSVIPDKLK

-1151 PKAAI
+1151 PRAAM
-1156 AIVPLTAFY
+1156 AIVPLTVLY
-1165 AVFQHFY
+1165 AAIQRFY
-1172 VTTSCQLRRLEAAS
+1172 VTTSCQLRRREAAS

-1194 SETFHGSSVIR
+1194 SETFQGSTVIR

-1210 ERFITKSNSLVD
+1210 ERFILKNNFLVD
-1222 ENLRIC
+1222 ENQRTC

-1243 FLGNGV
+1243 FLGNGI
-1249 VLFAALFAAIGRTH
+1249 VLFAALFAAMGRTH

-1270 FSISY
+1270 FSVSY

-1299 VERVSEYSRTPK
+1299 VERVKEYLKTPK
-1311 EAPWTLNNKLQ
+1311 EAPWTLNGKLQ
-1322 GQVWLTEGRIEFRN
+1322 DQVWPTEGRIEFRN
-1336 YSLRYRPNLELA
+1336 YSLRYRPNLEFA
-1348 LKHINLTINGKEKI
+1348 LKRVSLTINGREKI

-1368 GAGKSTLAAGL
+1368 GAGKSTLAVGL

-1392 DGQDIAQLGLHDL
+1392 DGIDIAQLGLHDL
-1405 RMKITVIPQDPVL
+1405 RTKITVIPQDPVL
-1418 FSGTLRMNLD
+1418 FSGSLRMNLD
-1428 PLNQYTDADIWT
+1428 PLNRCTDADIWT

-1455 EQLEYKCTD
+1455 DQLEYKCAD

-1480 RALLQKAKVLI
+1480 RALLQKAKILI

-1496 AAIDTETDL
+1496 AAVDLETDL
-1505 QIQSAL
+1505 QIQSTL
-1511 RTQFKESTVLTIAHR
+1511 RTHFKDSTVLTIAHR
-1526 INTIM
+1526 INSVM

-1537 VLENGQIAEFDT
+1537 VLDNGRIAEFDT
-1549 PKQLIAQKGLFYK
+1549 LENLVAQKGLFYR
-1562 LMEESGLV
+1562 LMEESGLA